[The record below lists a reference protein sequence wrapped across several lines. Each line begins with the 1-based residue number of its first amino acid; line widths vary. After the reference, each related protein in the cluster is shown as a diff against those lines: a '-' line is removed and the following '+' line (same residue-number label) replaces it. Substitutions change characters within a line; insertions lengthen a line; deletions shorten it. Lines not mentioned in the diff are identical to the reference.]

1 MSKHLVFGAG
11 LIGCY
16 LGGSLAHKKQN
27 VTLLAR
33 QQIMDKL
40 AQGIVLT
47 DYLQHKVTIENL
59 AFLLSHEASAQD
71 FDVIWLTV
79 KCTGVAGALAQLQS
93 VVQPQTT
100 IICCQNGLGSENIIK
115 QTFPNNRVLRA
126 MVPFNVVVLGDAHYH
141 RGSEGMLTIEDSSDD
156 EQFTEQLVACI
167 DSPILPVTRRNQMTE
182 LLWAKLQLNLGN
194 SVNALAD
201 IPVKSMLQQRKY
213 RLVIAQMMR
222 ELLLVTDAKGIV
234 LPKVTSV
241 AAKYLPL
248 VLSLPDGIFKILA
261 NKMLAIDENVRTSM
275 WWDIAN
281 GKQTEIDYLNG
292 VIVEQGASLGIDTPV
307 NKKVIGLVKGLT
319 NHQATNR
326 KSFSAE
332 DLYNLV
338 GKHE

>member
-71 FDVIWLTV
+71 FDVVWLTV
-79 KCTGVAGALAQLQS
+79 KCTGVAGALTQLQS

-167 DSPILPVTRRNQMTE
+167 DSPILPVTRCNQMTE